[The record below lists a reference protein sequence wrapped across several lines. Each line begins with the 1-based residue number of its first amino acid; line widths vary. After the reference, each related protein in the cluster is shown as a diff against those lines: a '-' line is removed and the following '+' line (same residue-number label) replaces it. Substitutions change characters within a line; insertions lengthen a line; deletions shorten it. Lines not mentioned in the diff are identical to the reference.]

1 MTCIVP
7 VWGFIETE
15 KIVEPTHDCVE
26 VDPSVTDSKN
36 GLTDINILNQELL
49 DDLKSVVNK
58 WTNNNPCLVANLRS
72 KKKDLIDLT
81 MTRQDTR
88 NWAIRTVNEGQ
99 TILSD
104 AELLDFLKLS
114 GYRRTYS
121 HFGFNYQ
128 KDGQENSYLMHIR
141 RSPPS

>member
-1 MTCIVP
+1 
-7 VWGFIETE
+7 
-15 KIVEPTHDCVE
+15 
-26 VDPSVTDSKN
+26 
-36 GLTDINILNQELL
+36 
-49 DDLKSVVNK
+49 
-58 WTNNNPCLVANLRS
+58 LRS

-88 NWAIRTVNEGQ
+88 KWAIRTVNEGE

-114 GYRRTYS
+114 GYRTYS

-141 RSPPS
+141 